1 MARAA
6 VKAKQQAAQQAK
18 RGSRGSQASKAA
30 PARRGGGRRKHASGG
45 NPNQQL
51 FFMRL
56 RRRAKYVY
64 VLLAVLFAIT
74 FAFLGVG
81 SGTNGLD
88 QLFSNLNI
96 FGGGG
101 NSVSKAQSEVK
112 AHPKNPKGYRDLAI
126 AYEAKQ
132 DRAGAISALQS
143 YTTLKP
149 KDVSAWNELAGQ
161 QQAQAQDYL
170 TAYRN
175 AYQIRQDAAPSQLLQ
190 PTGKL
195 GTAFG
200 TNSLEQAA
208 AQRADTA
215 VNDLSQKVQLG
226 YASVQSS
233 YDRVTKLAPKDPSGW
248 LNLAQA
254 AQTAGDNATAVKG
267 YKRYLKLSPGTS
279 VAPQIKQLIKQLS
292 PVPPKPSKPKK

>member
-1 MARAA
+1 
-6 VKAKQQAAQQAK
+6 
-18 RGSRGSQASKAA
+18 
-30 PARRGGGRRKHASGG
+30 
-45 NPNQQL
+45 
-51 FFMRL
+51 MRL
-56 RRRAKYVY
+56 RRQAKPMYVI
-64 VLLAVLFAIT
+64 LAVLFALT

-81 SGTNGLD
+81 SGSGGGLD
-88 QLFSNLNI
+88 QLFQGLNP
-96 FGGGG
+96 FHHSGT
-101 NSVSKAQSEVK
+101 SVSKAQKEVT
-112 AHPKNPKGYRDLAI
+112 AHPKNPKGFRDLAT
-126 AYEAKQ
+126 AYEAKA

-190 PTGKL
+190 PAGKL

-200 TNSLEQAA
+200 TNQLEQAA

-215 VNDLSQKVQLG
+215 VNDLSQKVQLA

-233 YDRVTKLAPKDPSGW
+233 YDQVTQLTPKDPSAW
-248 LNLAQA
+248 LSLAQA

-267 YKRYLKLSPGTS
+267 YKRYIKLSPGTS

-292 PVPPKPSKPKK
+292 PAPTKPSKPKK

>member
-1 MARAA
+1 MARGA
-6 VKAKQQAAQQAK
+6 VKAKQAQK
-18 RGSRGSQASKAA
+18 RGAQPAKAA
-30 PARRGGGRRKHASGG
+30 PRRTSGRRRHAGGG

-51 FFMRL
+51 FFMLL
-56 RRRAKYVY
+56 RRQAKPMYVI
-64 VLLAVLFAIT
+64 LAVLFALT

-81 SGTNGLD
+81 SGSGGGLD
-88 QLFSNLNI
+88 QLFQGLNP
-96 FGGGG
+96 FHHSGT
-101 NSVSKAQSEVK
+101 SVSAAQKEVK
-112 AHPKNPKGYRDLAI
+112 AHPNSPKGFRDLAS
-126 AYEAKQ
+126 AYEAKT
-132 DRAGAISALQS
+132 DRVGAISALQS

-149 KDVSAWNELAGQ
+149 KDVAAWNELASQ
-161 QQAQAQDYL
+161 QQAQADQYL
-170 TAYRN
+170 TDYRN

-200 TNSLEQAA
+200 TNPLEQAA

-215 VNDLSQKVQLG
+215 VNDLSQKVQLA

-233 YDRVTKLAPKDPSGW
+233 YDQVTKLTPNQPYAW
-248 LNLAQA
+248 ANLARA

-279 VAPQIKQLIKQLS
+279 TAPQIRQLIKQLS
-292 PVPPKPSKPKK
+292 PAPPTPSKPKK

>member
-1 MARAA
+1 
-6 VKAKQQAAQQAK
+6 
-18 RGSRGSQASKAA
+18 
-30 PARRGGGRRKHASGG
+30 
-45 NPNQQL
+45 
-51 FFMRL
+51 MRL
-56 RRRAKYVY
+56 RRQAKPMYVI
-64 VLLAVLFAIT
+64 LAVLFALT

-81 SGTNGLD
+81 SGSGGGLD
-88 QLFSNLNI
+88 QLFQGLNP
-96 FGGGG
+96 FHHSGT
-101 NSVSKAQSEVK
+101 SVSKAQKEVK
-112 AHPKNPKGYRDLAI
+112 AHPSNPKGFRDLAT
-126 AYEAKQ
+126 AYEAKA

-200 TNSLEQAA
+200 TNPLEQAA

-215 VNDLSQKVQLG
+215 VNDLSQKVQLA

-233 YDRVTKLAPKDPSGW
+233 YDQVTQLAPKDASGW

-267 YKRYLKLSPGTS
+267 YKRYLELSPGTS

-292 PVPPKPSKPKK
+292 PAPTKPSKPKK

>member
-1 MARAA
+1 MARGA
-6 VKAKQQAAQQAK
+6 VKAKQAQK
-18 RGSRGSQASKAA
+18 RGAQPAKAA
-30 PARRGGGRRKHASGG
+30 PRRARGRKRHSGGG

-56 RRRAKYVY
+56 RRQAKPMYVI
-64 VLLAVLFAIT
+64 LAVLFALT

-81 SGTNGLD
+81 SGSGGGLD
-88 QLFSNLNI
+88 QLFQGLNP
-96 FGGGG
+96 FHHSGT
-101 NSVSKAQSEVK
+101 SVSKAQKEVT
-112 AHPKNPKGYRDLAI
+112 AHPKNPKGFRDLAT
-126 AYEAKQ
+126 AYEAKA

-200 TNSLEQAA
+200 TNPLEQAA

-215 VNDLSQKVQLG
+215 VNDLSQKVQLA

-233 YDRVTKLAPKDPSGW
+233 YDQVTQLAPKDASGW

-267 YKRYLKLSPGTS
+267 YKRYLELSPGTS

-292 PVPPKPSKPKK
+292 PAPTKPSKPKK

>member
-1 MARAA
+1 MARGA
-6 VKAKQQAAQQAK
+6 VKAKQAQK
-18 RGSRGSQASKAA
+18 RGAQPTKAA
-30 PARRGGGRRKHASGG
+30 PRRTRGRKRHSGGG

-56 RRRAKYVY
+56 RRQAKPMYVI
-64 VLLAVLFAIT
+64 LAVLFALT

-81 SGTNGLD
+81 SGSGGGLD
-88 QLFSNLNI
+88 QLFQGLNP
-96 FGGGG
+96 FHHSGT
-101 NSVSKAQSEVK
+101 SVSKAQQEVK
-112 AHPKNPKGYRDLAI
+112 AHPSNPKGFRDLAT
-126 AYEAKQ
+126 AYEAKT
-132 DRAGAISALQS
+132 DRAGAISALQT
-143 YTTLKP
+143 YTTLRP

-161 QQAQAQDYL
+161 QQAQAADYL
-170 TAYRN
+170 AAYRN

-200 TNSLEQAA
+200 TNPLEQAA
-208 AQRADTA
+208 ARRADTA

-226 YASVQSS
+226 YANVQST
-233 YDRVTKLAPKDPSGW
+233 YDRVTKLAPKDPSAW
-248 LNLAQA
+248 LSLAEA
-254 AQTAGDNATAVKG
+254 AQTAGDNPTAVKG

-292 PVPPKPSKPKK
+292 PAPAPKKPKK

>member
-1 MARAA
+1 MARGA
-6 VKAKQQAAQQAK
+6 VKAKQAQK
-18 RGSRGSQASKAA
+18 RGAQPAKAA
-30 PARRGGGRRKHASGG
+30 PRRARGRRRHAGGG

-56 RRRAKYVY
+56 RRQAKLMYV
-64 VLLAVLFAIT
+64 VLAVLFALT

-81 SGTNGLD
+81 SGSGGGLD
-88 QLFSNLNI
+88 QLFQGLN
-96 FGGGG
+96 FFHHSGT
-101 NSVSKAQSEVK
+101 SVSKAQKEVK
-112 AHPKNPKGYRDLAI
+112 AHPSNPKGFRDLAT
-126 AYEAKQ
+126 AYEAKT

-143 YTTLKP
+143 YTTLRP

-170 TAYRN
+170 TQYRN

-195 GTAFG
+195 GTALG
-200 TNSLEQAA
+200 TNPLEQAA

-215 VNDLSQKVQLG
+215 VNDLSQQTRLAYSG
-226 YASVQSS
+226 VQSS
-233 YDRVTKLAPKDPSGW
+233 YDQVTKLTPKDPNAW
-248 LNLAQA
+248 FNLAQA
-254 AQTAGDNATAVKG
+254 AQVAGDNVTAVKG

-279 VAPQIKQLIKQLS
+279 TAAQIKQLIKQLS
-292 PVPPKPSKPKK
+292 PAPPAPSKPKK

>member
-1 MARAA
+1 MARGA
-6 VKAKQQAAQQAK
+6 VKAKQAQK
-18 RGSRGSQASKAA
+18 RGAQPAKAA
-30 PARRGGGRRKHASGG
+30 ARRARGRRGHAGGG

-56 RRRAKYVY
+56 RRQAKPMYVI
-64 VLLAVLFAIT
+64 LAVLFALT

-81 SGTNGLD
+81 SGSGGGLD
-88 QLFSNLNI
+88 QLFQGLNP
-96 FGGGG
+96 FHHSGT
-101 NSVSKAQSEVK
+101 SVSAAQKEVK
-112 AHPKNPKGYRDLAI
+112 AHPSNPKGFRDLAT
-126 AYEAKQ
+126 AYEGKA

-149 KDVSAWNELAGQ
+149 KDVAVWNELAGQ

-170 TAYRN
+170 TQYRN

-200 TNSLEQAA
+200 TNPLEQAA

-215 VNDLSQKVQLG
+215 VNDLSQKVQLA

-233 YDRVTKLAPKDPSGW
+233 YDQVTKLAPKDPSAW
-248 LNLAQA
+248 LSLAQA
-254 AQTAGDNATAVKG
+254 AQTAGDNTTAVKG

-279 VAPQIKQLIKQLS
+279 VAPQIRQLIKSLS
-292 PVPPKPSKPKK
+292 PAPPTPSKPKK

>member
-1 MARAA
+1 
-6 VKAKQQAAQQAK
+6 
-18 RGSRGSQASKAA
+18 
-30 PARRGGGRRKHASGG
+30 
-45 NPNQQL
+45 
-51 FFMRL
+51 MRL
-56 RRRAKYVY
+56 RRQAKPMYVI
-64 VLLAVLFAIT
+64 LAVLFALT

-81 SGTNGLD
+81 SGSGGGLD
-88 QLFSNLNI
+88 QLFQGLNP
-96 FGGGG
+96 FHHSGT
-101 NSVSKAQSEVK
+101 SVSKAQKEVA
-112 AHPKNPKGYRDLAI
+112 AHPKNPKGFRDLAT
-126 AYEAKQ
+126 AYEAKA

-200 TNSLEQAA
+200 TNPLEQAA

-226 YASVQSS
+226 YASVQST
-233 YDRVTKLAPKDPSGW
+233 YDRVTKLAPKDPSSW
-248 LNLAQA
+248 LSLAEA

-267 YKRYLKLSPGTS
+267 YKRYLALSPGTS

-292 PVPPKPSKPKK
+292 PAPTKPSKPKK

>member
-1 MARAA
+1 MARGA
-6 VKAKQQAAQQAK
+6 VKAKQAQK
-18 RGSRGSQASKAA
+18 RGAQPAKAA
-30 PARRGGGRRKHASGG
+30 PRRTSGRRRHAGGG

-56 RRRAKYVY
+56 RRQAKPMYVI
-64 VLLAVLFAIT
+64 LAVLFALT

-81 SGTNGLD
+81 SGSGGGLD
-88 QLFSNLNI
+88 QLFQGLNP
-96 FGGGG
+96 FHHSGT
-101 NSVSKAQSEVK
+101 SVSAAQKEVK
-112 AHPKNPKGYRDLAI
+112 AHPNNPKGFRDLAT
-126 AYEAKQ
+126 AYEAKN

-170 TAYRN
+170 AQYRN

-200 TNSLEQAA
+200 TNPLEQAA

-215 VNDLSQKVQLG
+215 VNDLSQKVQLA

-233 YDRVTKLAPKDPSGW
+233 YDQVTKLTPNQPYAW
-248 LNLAQA
+248 ANLARA

-279 VAPQIKQLIKQLS
+279 TAPQIRQLIKQLS
-292 PVPPKPSKPKK
+292 PAPPTPSKPKK

>member
-1 MARAA
+1 MARGA
-6 VKAKQQAAQQAK
+6 VKAKQAQK
-18 RGSRGSQASKAA
+18 RGAQPAKAA
-30 PARRGGGRRKHASGG
+30 PRRARGRKRHAGGG

-56 RRRAKYVY
+56 RRQAKPMYVI
-64 VLLAVLFAIT
+64 LAVLFALT

-81 SGTNGLD
+81 SGSGGGLD
-88 QLFSNLNI
+88 QLFQGLNP
-96 FGGGG
+96 FHHSGT
-101 NSVSKAQSEVK
+101 SVSKAQKEVK
-112 AHPKNPKGYRDLAI
+112 AHPSNPKGFRDLAT
-126 AYEAKQ
+126 AYEGKA

-170 TAYRN
+170 TQYRN

-200 TNSLEQAA
+200 TNPLEQAA

-215 VNDLSQKVQLG
+215 VNDLSQKVQLA

-233 YDRVTKLAPKDPSGW
+233 YDQVTQLAPKDASGW

-267 YKRYLKLSPGTS
+267 YKRYLALSPGTS

-292 PVPPKPSKPKK
+292 PAPPAPKKPKK

>member
-1 MARAA
+1 
-6 VKAKQQAAQQAK
+6 
-18 RGSRGSQASKAA
+18 
-30 PARRGGGRRKHASGG
+30 
-45 NPNQQL
+45 
-51 FFMRL
+51 MRL
-56 RRRAKYVY
+56 RRQAKPMYVI
-64 VLLAVLFAIT
+64 LAVLFALT

-81 SGTNGLD
+81 SGSGGGLD
-88 QLFSNLNI
+88 QLFQGLNP
-96 FGGGG
+96 FHHSGT
-101 NSVSKAQSEVK
+101 SVSKAQKEVK
-112 AHPKNPKGYRDLAI
+112 AHPSNPKGFRDLAT
-126 AYEAKQ
+126 AYEGKA

-170 TAYRN
+170 AAYRN

-200 TNSLEQAA
+200 TNPLEQAA

-226 YASVQSS
+226 YASVQST

-248 LNLAQA
+248 LNLAEA
-254 AQTAGDNATAVKG
+254 AQTAGDNPTAVKG
-267 YKRYLKLSPGTS
+267 YKRYLALSPGTS

-292 PVPPKPSKPKK
+292 PAPPTPKKPKK

>member
-1 MARAA
+1 MARGA
-6 VKAKQQAAQQAK
+6 VKAKQAQK
-18 RGSRGSQASKAA
+18 RGAQPAKAA
-30 PARRGGGRRKHASGG
+30 PRRAARGRKRHAGGG

-56 RRRAKYVY
+56 RRQAKPMYVI
-64 VLLAVLFAIT
+64 LAVLFALT

-81 SGTNGLD
+81 SGSGGGLD
-88 QLFSNLNI
+88 QLFQGLNP
-96 FGGGG
+96 FHHSGT
-101 NSVSKAQSEVK
+101 SVSKAQKEVA
-112 AHPKNPKGYRDLAI
+112 AHPKNPKGFRDLAT
-126 AYEAKQ
+126 AYEAKA

-190 PTGKL
+190 PAGKL

-200 TNSLEQAA
+200 TNQLEQAA

-215 VNDLSQKVQLG
+215 VNDLSQKVQLA

-233 YDRVTKLAPKDPSGW
+233 YDQVTQLTPKDPSAW
-248 LNLAQA
+248 LSLAQA
-254 AQTAGDNATAVKG
+254 AQTAGDNAAAVKG

-292 PVPPKPSKPKK
+292 SAPTKPSKPKK

>member
-1 MARAA
+1 MARGA
-6 VKAKQQAAQQAK
+6 VKAKQAQK
-18 RGSRGSQASKAA
+18 RGAQPAKAA
-30 PARRGGGRRKHASGG
+30 PRRTRGRRGHAGGG

-56 RRRAKYVY
+56 RRQAKPMYVI
-64 VLLAVLFAIT
+64 LAVLFALT

-81 SGTNGLD
+81 SGSGGGLD
-88 QLFSNLNI
+88 QLFQGLNP
-96 FGGGG
+96 FHHSGT
-101 NSVSKAQSEVK
+101 SVSAAQKEVK
-112 AHPKNPKGYRDLAI
+112 AHPSNPKGFRDLAT
-126 AYEAKQ
+126 AYEGKA

-149 KDVSAWNELAGQ
+149 KDVAVWNELAGQ

-170 TAYRN
+170 TQYRN

-190 PTGKL
+190 PAGKL

-200 TNSLEQAA
+200 TNPLEQAA

-215 VNDLSQKVQLG
+215 VNDLSQKVQLA

-233 YDRVTKLAPKDPSGW
+233 YDRVTKLAPKDPSAW
-248 LNLAQA
+248 LSLAQA
-254 AQTAGDNATAVKG
+254 AQTAGDNTTAVKG
-267 YKRYLKLSPGTS
+267 YKRYLELSPGTS
-279 VAPQIKQLIKQLS
+279 VGPQIRQLIKSLS
-292 PVPPKPSKPKK
+292 PAPPTPSKPKK

>member
-1 MARAA
+1 MARGA
-6 VKAKQQAAQQAK
+6 VKAKQAQK
-18 RGSRGSQASKAA
+18 RGAQPAKAA
-30 PARRGGGRRKHASGG
+30 PRRTRGRRRHSGGG

-56 RRRAKYVY
+56 RRQAKPMYVI
-64 VLLAVLFAIT
+64 LAVLFALT

-81 SGTNGLD
+81 SGSGGGLD
-88 QLFSNLNI
+88 QLFQGLNP
-96 FGGGG
+96 FHHSGT
-101 NSVSKAQSEVK
+101 SVSKAQKEVA
-112 AHPKNPKGYRDLAI
+112 AHPKNPKGFRDLAT
-126 AYEAKQ
+126 AYEAKA

-190 PTGKL
+190 PAGKL

-200 TNSLEQAA
+200 TNQLEQAA

-215 VNDLSQKVQLG
+215 VNGLSQKVQLA

-233 YDRVTKLAPKDPSGW
+233 YDQVTQLTPKDPSAW
-248 LNLAQA
+248 LSLAQA

-292 PVPPKPSKPKK
+292 PAPTKPSKPKK